1 MKKIAIIGASGFGKE
16 IAFLIERLSE
26 WEIIG
31 FYDDNVEQHN
41 DTVYGY
47 KILGNITEL
56 SMVTTDLSVVCAIGK
71 SKVRK
76 KIIDKIQNN
85 KNLSFPNIID
95 STAIVGKSVEL
106 GMGNI
111 ICANAVLTVDIKIDD
126 FNIINLSSTI
136 GHDVTLNSFNTLYPT
151 VNVSGNV
158 TSENYVEF
166 GTGTQVIQGLR
177 IAEGAIIGAGSVVV
191 RDIERYTTSVGVP
204 AKTIKIKGDGK

>member
-31 FYDDNVEQHN
+31 FYDDNVEQLN

-47 KILGNITEL
+47 KILGNINEL

-71 SKVRK
+71 PEIRK

-85 KNLSFPNIID
+85 KNLSFPNIVD

-111 ICANAVLTVDIKIDD
+111 ICANAVLTVDIKIGD

-136 GHDVTLNSFNTLYPT
+136 GHDVTLSSFNTLYPT

-191 RDIERYTTSVGVP
+191 QDIERYTTSVGVP

>member
-31 FYDDNVEQHN
+31 FYDDNVEQYN

-71 SKVRK
+71 PKVRK